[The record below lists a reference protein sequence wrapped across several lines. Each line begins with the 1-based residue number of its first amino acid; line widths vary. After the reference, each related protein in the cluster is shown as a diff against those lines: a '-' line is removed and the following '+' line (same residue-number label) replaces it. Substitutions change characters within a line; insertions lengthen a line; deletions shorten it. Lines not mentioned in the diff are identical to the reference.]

1 MRLKRLELWWRRLWI
16 RLLVRV
22 MRRPVGGAPD
32 WAARPVRVL
41 FLRHDRA
48 GDMILSTGVMRAI
61 ARSHPTITMDV
72 LASPVNADILG
83 GADYVNTVVVFD
95 KRRLS
100 SYLPTM
106 RRLRGARYDAVVD
119 CMVTAPSVTTLL
131 LVAASGARQ
140 RVGIAGRGN
149 DDAFTVTV
157 PAESRPDAQMVDLL
171 AALAAA
177 FGVDPRSVDR
187 RPSITLSDDERVRA
201 EFGWSDA
208 WDAVSS
214 GRGPRVLVNVSAGT
228 TARRWPPERYAAVME
243 HLHSLDRTVIFRVIA
258 APSEAD
264 LGQYVAER
272 AGGRFVATPSIRD
285 AFAFVATADFVF
297 TPDTSI
303 AHAASAFDTPCV
315 ALYLHG
321 TAERWGLYDGVGA
334 SFEHSAATLDDLSV
348 DAVLPAIDAVWNDR
362 VVSRRA

>member
-1 MRLKRLELWWRRLWI
+1 MRLKRLEHWWRRLWI

-22 MRRPVGGAPD
+22 MRRPPEAAPD
-32 WAARPVRVL
+32 WNARPMRVL

-61 ARSHPTITMDV
+61 ARSYATITMDV
-72 LASPVNADILG
+72 LASPANAPILG
-83 GADYVNTVVVFD
+83 GADYVGDVVVFD

-100 SYLPTM
+100 TYLPTM
-106 RRLRGARYDAVVD
+106 RRLRRARYDAVID
-119 CMVTAPSVTTLL
+119 CMITAPSVTTLL
-131 LVAASGARQ
+131 LVAASGAPQ

-149 DDAFTVTV
+149 DDAFTITV
-157 PAESRPDAQMVDLL
+157 PAESRPEAQMVDLL

-177 FGVDPRSVDR
+177 FGVDPRSIDR
-187 RPSITLSDDERVRA
+187 RPTIALTDAERA
-201 EFGWSDA
+201 HADSGWSDV
-208 WDAVSS
+208 WDDVSS
-214 GRGPRVLVNVSAGT
+214 RRGPRVLVNVSAGT

-243 HLHSLDRTVIFRVIA
+243 HLHSLDRSAIFRVIA
-258 APSEAD
+258 APFEAD

-272 AGGRFVATPSIRD
+272 AGGRFIATPSIRD
-285 AFAFVATADFVF
+285 AFALVATADFVF

-315 ALYLHG
+315 ALYLRG

-348 DAVLPAIDAVWNDR
+348 EAVLPAIDSVWEAR